1 MLSKDNHHERKNILW
16 LVPCLLAGAFT
27 LLAVKVS
34 TDYNH
39 SADFSRYRTYS
50 WMEVKADPLWVDRV
64 RTAVDKELVNKGWTQ
79 VPSGGD
85 ASVAAFG
92 STKEVPRLET
102 YYQTFGG
109 GWYWHDFGNG
119 TSTTTV
125 ENIPVGTL
133 VVDIFDSHT
142 KKLIWRSV
150 ATDTVSHKPEKNE
163 KKLDN
168 AVDEMFEHFPPKS
181 KG

>member
-1 MLSKDNHHERKNILW
+1 M
-16 LVPCLLAGAFT
+16 
-27 LLAVKVS
+27 AVKVT
-34 TDYNH
+34 TDFSH

-50 WMEVKADPLWVDRV
+50 WMQVKADPLWVDRV
-64 RTAVDKELVNKGWTQ
+64 RTAVDGHLINKGFMQ
-79 VPSGGD
+79 QPSGGD
-85 ASVAAFG
+85 MSVSAFG
-92 STKEVPRLET
+92 STREVPRLET

-109 GWYWHDFGNG
+109 GWWWRDFGDG
-119 TSTTTV
+119 IATTTV

-133 VVDIFDSHT
+133 VVDMFDSHT

-163 KKLDN
+163 KKLEH
-168 AVDEMFEHFPPKS
+168 AVEEMFDHFPPKS